1 MKMLL
6 GTEETTT
13 DRKFLKSQMEKRRRE
28 RMNCSLE
35 HLRTMLLQE
44 PPQLTAAQQK
54 LEKAEIL
61 EHTVLLLR
69 SSATGHIMGAGEGGG
84 GGGGGGQRHS
94 FQDGF
99 SSCLQRAAQFLGP
112 QGKGLRLGASL
123 DARFAPRFA
132 SSDSDPTAVQLRTEA
147 RSCSSSLTQTK
158 SLLRTL
164 RQKSKLRLQ
173 TETFTKNSSVHPY
186 QRPEQLG
193 SPRVPQDSQTLS
205 QLEVRES
212 SRGGKQSLSLPV
224 SQTVW
229 RPWP

>member
-1 MKMLL
+1 
-6 GTEETTT
+6 
-13 DRKFLKSQMEKRRRE
+13 MEKRRRE

-69 SSATGHIMGAGEGGG
+69 SSATGDIMRAR

-123 DARFAPRFA
+123 DARFSPRFA
-132 SSDSDPTAVQLRTEA
+132 SSDSDPTGFRLRTEA
-147 RSCSSSLTQTK
+147 WSCSSSLPQTQ

-164 RQKSKLRLQ
+164 RQKSKLRVQ
-173 TETFTKNSSVHPY
+173 TETLGVNSSVHPY

-193 SPRVPQDSQTLS
+193 SPRVPQDSQTQS

>member
-1 MKMLL
+1 MKMLQ

-13 DRKFLKSQMEKRRRE
+13 YRKILKSQMEKRRRE

-35 HLRTMLLQE
+35 HLRTLLLQE

-61 EHTVLLLR
+61 KHTVLLLQ
-69 SSATGHIMGAGEGGG
+69 SSTTGDLMGAGGGG

-112 QGKGLRLGASL
+112 QGKGLRLGASQ
-123 DARFAPRFA
+123 DARFAARFA
-132 SSDSDPTAVQLRTEA
+132 PSDSDPTGVPLRTEA
-147 RSCSSSLTQTK
+147 RSCSCSLTQTK
-158 SLLRTL
+158 SILRML
-164 RQKSKLRLQ
+164 RQKSKLRVQ
-173 TETFTKNSSVHPY
+173 TQTFGVNSSLHPY

-193 SPRVPQDSQTLS
+193 SPRVPQS
-205 QLEVRES
+205 QLEVRVS
-212 SRGGKQSLSLPV
+212 SRGGKQSLSQSFPV
-224 SQTVW
+224 SQTLW